1 MAGQGWVGLGPGKIC
16 VSISEQRALQKLS
29 PVLGGC
35 ASERASERWRKG
47 KASIGSSERAEEQEA
62 GGEYVRRFSKFLSKA
77 ESPKRSREGGREG
90 GVGEEESGTG
100 PDFLTA
106 LGDGVG
112 VGGGV
117 LGPHSSSSA
126 GSDSFL
132 RQAEVPKPKW
142 PAAPRWMIQQHIGP
156 PPSFPLAAAAAAAAP
171 VPAAVVVVPSAA
183 ASGGSK
189 FSKPASLASP
199 VSGPGPGSSDDR
211 PVKVWCD
218 RNSKQALLKSEG
230 ENAPPSKL
238 IAMAKCDS
246 HNTNIIINNN
256 NNITNTSKSSMV
268 LDTLPA
274 AAAAAAADSPRGNVI
289 AKDGVDV
296 DLKQIDSSD
305 CSDHMEEQEDKATNR
320 TVSKNLVSERKRR
333 KKLNEGLYTLRALV
347 PRISKMD
354 KASIIGDAIDYVRE
368 LQKEVDDLQTAISE
382 VEASRK
388 SGNLDTEE
396 MSQNAQIMENSMLD
410 VAKMEEKSYHLRI
423 FCTKGPG
430 VFVLLMRSLEAL
442 GMEVLSANLTSFEE
456 NILNTFIAEIKDLE
470 AMKTEEVKA
479 AILDVCARFGLQ
491 TT

>member
-1 MAGQGWVGLGPGKIC
+1 MDSFTAADPNLHEI
-16 VSISEQRALQKLS
+16 L
-29 PVLGGC
+29 
-35 ASERASERWRKG
+35 ERGA
-47 KASIGSSERAEEQEA
+47 AAAAPQ
-62 GGEYVRRFSKFLSKA
+62 
-77 ESPKRSREGGREG
+77 
-90 GVGEEESGTG
+90 SGTG

-396 MSQNAQIMENSMLD
+396 MSQNAQIMENSMVTEDFEKASRNNTPGSNDDTTTEQKILKLD

>member
-1 MAGQGWVGLGPGKIC
+1 MTSSHCKHKPSMEAFTAADPNLHEI
-16 VSISEQRALQKLS
+16 L
-29 PVLGGC
+29 
-35 ASERASERWRKG
+35 ERGA
-47 KASIGSSERAEEQEA
+47 AATPQ
-62 GGEYVRRFSKFLSKA
+62 
-77 ESPKRSREGGREG
+77 
-90 GVGEEESGTG
+90 SGTR

-112 VGGGV
+112 IGV
-117 LGPHSSSSA
+117 LGPQSSSG

-132 RQAEVPKPKW
+132 RQAETPKAKW
-142 PAAPRWMIQQHIGP
+142 TAPLWMIQQHLGP
-156 PPSFPLAAAAAAAAP
+156 PSSFPLAAAG
-171 VPAAVVVVPSAA
+171 AAVVVPAA

-189 FSKPASLASP
+189 SPKPATLP
-199 VSGPGPGSSDDR
+199 GPGPGPGSSNDR
-211 PVKVWCD
+211 PAQAWCD
-218 RNSKQALLKSEG
+218 RNSKQAILKSEG
-230 ENAPPSKL
+230 DNAPPSKL
-238 IAMAKCDS
+238 IAMAKCD
-246 HNTNIIINNN
+246 NNN
-256 NNITNTSKSSMV
+256 KSSMV
-268 LDTLPA
+268 VDTPPPPPPS
-274 AAAAAAADSPRGNVI
+274 ADSSRGNVI
-289 AKDGVDV
+289 AKDGVEVDV
-296 DLKQIDSSD
+296 KQMDSSD
-305 CSDHMEEQEDKATNR
+305 CSDHMEEQEDKGTNR

-396 MSQNAQIMENSMLD
+396 MSQNAQIVDNSMATEDFEKASRNNTPGPTDDTTTEQKILKLD

-442 GMEVLSANLTSFEE
+442 GMEVLSANLTSFQE

-479 AILDVCARFGLQ
+479 AILEVCARFGLQ